1 MTAKTQMTENKQ
13 EPWER
18 ENPKHI
24 AGQPAHHLSPAAKA
38 SAKRAAKQAGRP
50 YPNLVDNMRAAS
62 KSESESKSKSKSKSN
77 SGHKS
82 PSGK

>member
-1 MTAKTQMTENKQ
+1 MTAKTQKAENKQ

-62 KSESESKSKSKSKSN
+62 KSK

-82 PSGK
+82 ASGK